1 MNPGSTCVSK
11 WDSTSLKILWGTHRR
26 TLGLLHWRTGKLEIL
41 STDSLSSLEK
51 IGFRGF
57 LIPGTLRL
65 SSEWADEVP
74 VVPEKA
80 LRQRWRK
87 SRHKGVCG
95 GKLSVGEGTTHCRC
109 GRPSSGPGE
118 RGASTASSTQDYGGC
133 PTFHSANIKSIHL
146 IFNSKNIY
154 QHFKILDCVHLQLS
168 PLTIKHPL
176 WTYQNITT
184 TWRAHILTLPILLST
199 AMPPFLEET
208 ETIP

>member
-1 MNPGSTCVSK
+1 MRLHITENPLRNTQK
-11 WDSTSLKILWGTHRR
+11 DLRIAPLKDREAGDFINWFPVLTGEDWFPRILNSWRSQAVFRVGWWGPC
-26 TLGLLHWRTGKLEIL
+26 
-41 STDSLSSLEK
+41 SS
-51 IGFRGF
+51 R
-57 LIPGTLRL
+57 
-65 SSEWADEVP
+65 
-74 VVPEKA
+74 
-80 LRQRWRK
+80 
-87 SRHKGVCG
+87 
-95 GKLSVGEGTTHCRC
+95 EGTQAKTEEVETQGCLWWKAVS
-109 GRPSSGPGE
+109 GWGDYPAVASSGPGE

-154 QHFKILDCVHLQLS
+154 QHFKILHCVHFQLS

-184 TWRAHILTLPILLST
+184 TWRAHILTLPTLLST